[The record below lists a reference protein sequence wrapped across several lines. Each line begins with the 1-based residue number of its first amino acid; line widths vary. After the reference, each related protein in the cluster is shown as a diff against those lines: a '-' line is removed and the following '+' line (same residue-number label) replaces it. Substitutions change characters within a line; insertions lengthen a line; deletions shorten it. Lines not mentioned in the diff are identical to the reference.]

1 LKIHQVVI
9 FMVRPKIQLNQKGI
23 REQLL
28 QTLTVY
34 HFVLNFVKC
43 EWKEKMK
50 EKEKEKQQNA
60 FCLTILSGFPP

>member
-1 LKIHQVVI
+1 MHQVVI

-23 REQLL
+23 REQHL
-28 QTLTVY
+28 QTLTVH

-50 EKEKEKQQNA
+50 EKEKQQKA
-60 FCLTILSGFPP
+60 FCLRILSGFPP